1 MWHLEH
7 VSRFDFNGW
16 RWKAAGFFTLALGGS
31 LFLPACECGKKPPPP
46 PASTATVAAT
56 ASATSTV
63 PSGKRPKAKVKLRSD
78 VPRKCRTPCWVAGL
92 CSLKGSKMCVAV
104 SEADCRASHGCK
116 VNGMC
121 TFEGQA
127 CVGKTD
133 EDCRKSERCKAEGLC
148 AFNGEGATNCKPK
161 TDADCAQSDV
171 CKTYKRCKIGIDGYC
186 DDPENPRKVPPKGP
200 VPL

>member
-1 MWHLEH
+1 MWHPEG
-7 VSRFDFNGW
+7 VSRFDLTAW
-16 RWKAAGFFTLALGGS
+16 RWKALGSCALALGCS

-46 PASTATVAAT
+46 PPAATTATAT
-56 ASATSTV
+56 ATSSTST
-63 PSGKRPKAKVKLRSD
+63 KRPQRTVKLRKD

-92 CSLKGSKMCVAV
+92 CSLQGTKMCVAV

-127 CVGKTD
+127 CIGKTD
-133 EDCRKSERCKAEGLC
+133 EDCRKSERCKSEGLC
-148 AFNGEGATNCKPK
+148 AFNGEGATNCMPK
-161 TDADCAQSDV
+161 TDADCAQSEV
-171 CKTYKRCKIGIDGYC
+171 CEKYGRCKIGLDGYC
-186 DDPENPRKVPPKGP
+186 DDPDNPRKVPTKGP